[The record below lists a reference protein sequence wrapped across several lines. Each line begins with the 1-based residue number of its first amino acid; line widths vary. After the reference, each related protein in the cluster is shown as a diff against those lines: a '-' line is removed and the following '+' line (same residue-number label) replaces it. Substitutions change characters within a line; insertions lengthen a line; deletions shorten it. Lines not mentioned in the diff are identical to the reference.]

1 MFKLLLQRVDG
12 FGTMARTVLRDDQW
26 DRIKDLLPGKPGD
39 RGVTAADN
47 RLFVEAVLWLLRTG
61 APWRDLPPEFGRW
74 HTVYMRF
81 ARWQKS
87 GVWERLFQAV
97 SADADLEEVF
107 IDSTAIRAHLHAA
120 GAPKKTVRKHWVDLA
135 AAGARRS
142 T

>member
-1 MFKLLLQRVDG
+1 M
-12 FGTMARTVLRDDQW
+12 
-26 DRIKDLLPGKPGD
+26 PGKPGD

-47 RLFVEAVLWLLRTG
+47 RLFIEAVPWLLRTG

-81 ARWQKS
+81 ARGQKS

-97 SADADLEEVF
+97 SADTDLEEVF
-107 IDSTAIRAHLHAA
+107 IDSTAIRAHMHAA
-120 GAPKKTVRKHWVDLA
+120 GAPQKTVRKHWVDLA
-135 AAGARRS
+135 AARARRS

>member
-1 MFKLLLQRVDG
+1 
-12 FGTMARTVLRDDQW
+12 MARKILRNDQW
-26 DRIKDLLPGKPGD
+26 VRIKDLLPGKPGD
-39 RGVTAADN
+39 KGAPAADN
-47 RLFVEAVLWLLRTG
+47 RLFIEAVLWLLRTG

-87 GVWERLFQAV
+87 GVWQRLLTTV
-97 SADADLEEVF
+97 TTDADLEEVF

-120 GAPKKTVRKHWVDLA
+120 GAGKKTALNHWAGLVAVGA
-135 AAGARRS
+135 ARS

>member
-1 MFKLLLQRVDG
+1 MV
-12 FGTMARTVLRDDQW
+12 RTVLGDDQW
-26 DRIKDLLPGKPGD
+26 DRIKDLLPGKLGD

-97 SADADLEEVF
+97 SADADLQEVF
-107 IDSTAIRAHLHAA
+107 IDSTAMRAHLHAA
-120 GAPKKTVRKHWVDLA
+120 APQKHGVDLA

>member
-1 MFKLLLQRVDG
+1 
-12 FGTMARTVLRDDQW
+12 MARTVLRDDQW

-74 HTVYMRF
+74 HTAYMRF

-107 IDSTAIRAHLHAA
+107 IASTAIRAHLHAA

>member
-1 MFKLLLQRVDG
+1 MVRKKLRHG
-12 FGTMARTVLRDDQW
+12 QW
-26 DRIKDLLPGKPGD
+26 ERIKDLLPGKPGD

-74 HTVYMRF
+74 HTAYMRF
-81 ARWQKS
+81 TRWQNT

-97 SADADLEEVF
+97 RADADLEEIF
-107 IDSTAIRAHLHAA
+107 LDSTAIRAHLHAA
-120 GAPKKTVRKHWVDLA
+120 GAPKKTVRSHWADLA
-135 AAGARRS
+135 AAGGPRS